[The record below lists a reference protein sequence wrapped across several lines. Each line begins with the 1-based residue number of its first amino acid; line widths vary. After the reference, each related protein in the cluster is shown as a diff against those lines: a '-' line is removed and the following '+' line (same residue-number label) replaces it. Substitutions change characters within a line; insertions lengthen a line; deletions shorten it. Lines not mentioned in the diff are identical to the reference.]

1 MKTILAIS
9 ACFIYL
15 VADKCSDV
23 PVRAG
28 TRSSMNTIPPATKD
42 TINFTAQIQP
52 ILQKNCSPC
61 HFTGGKMYERM
72 PFDASQTLLSHKEG
86 ILKRIKQEEENGLL
100 KKYIDQR
107 SGK

>member
-1 MKTILAIS
+1 MNAILAIC
-9 ACFIYL
+9 ACLVYL
-15 VADKCSDV
+15 VADTCSGA
-23 PVRAG
+23 PVRSG
-28 TRSSMNTIPPATKD
+28 NRSTMNTAPAVTKD
-42 TINFTAQIQP
+42 TINFTKQIQP

-107 SGK
+107 TE